1 MSASVI
7 FSSCTAWG
15 GGGLLRVESWE
26 RDWES
31 NCLASIDW
39 RPCCPRSHLWRGHG
53 LKRRRCSLFTKYVY
67 MHSNFEFFLE
77 QNFFWSDFWISP
89 LSFLFFYT
97 ILGLISTESYKEFF
111 GTKSTAFSVLFTLF
125 TCFLWA
131 HAKQAN
137 TNRPKT
143 VLKKIWITR

>member
-1 MSASVI
+1 M
-7 FSSCTAWG
+7 
-15 GGGLLRVESWE
+15 
-26 RDWES
+26 
-31 NCLASIDW
+31 
-39 RPCCPRSHLWRGHG
+39 
-53 LKRRRCSLFTKYVY
+53 RRRRPLESGKLRARLREQLLSFHRLAALLSSISSLTWTWPQAPPLQPFYKIRI
-67 MHSNFEFFLE
+67 HAFEFFLE

-89 LSFLFFYT
+89 LSFLFLYFYT

-143 VLKKIWITR
+143 VLKKIWISM